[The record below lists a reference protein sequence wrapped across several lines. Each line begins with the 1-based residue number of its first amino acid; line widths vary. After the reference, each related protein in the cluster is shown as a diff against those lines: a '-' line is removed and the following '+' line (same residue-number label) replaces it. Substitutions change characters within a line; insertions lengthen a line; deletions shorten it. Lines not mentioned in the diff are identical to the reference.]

1 MDASNYASH
10 WLSTVEPRFNV
21 PLYNEVL
28 GITNDILQP
37 GQSYSKMY
45 GTEPRYNELQY
56 NEILVI
62 TSTIQKPEHKIYL
75 NITNKCQHTTK
86 DEVVFYF

>member
-1 MDASNYASH
+1 MYYIVIKHDGLLRTIELSLTFSN
-10 WLSTVEPRFNV
+10 TVEPRSNE

-45 GTEPRYNELQY
+45 GTEPRYNE
-56 NEILVI
+56 ILVI
-62 TSTIQKPEHKIYL
+62 TSTIQKP
-75 NITNKCQHTTK
+75 
-86 DEVVFYF
+86 